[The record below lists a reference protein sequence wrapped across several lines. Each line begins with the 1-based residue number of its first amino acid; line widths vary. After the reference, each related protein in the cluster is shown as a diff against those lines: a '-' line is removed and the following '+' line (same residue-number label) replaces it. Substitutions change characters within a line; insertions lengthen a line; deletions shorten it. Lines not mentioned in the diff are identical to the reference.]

1 MSKKNIVILGATCEL
16 GKEISLIYAKN
27 NYNLILI
34 SRNLKKIQDL
44 ANTIQNKFPEVH
56 VDIYELNIL
65 NLDKQIKVYDELK
78 NKSIDGVISC
88 IGETHNIDKV
98 NEKKLIDII
107 NINFTYLVC
116 FLSFFL
122 EDFEKKNN
130 GFLICIS
137 SVAGLRGRGKN
148 FIYGSAKAALT
159 TFMSG
164 CRNYFNNTNIFIM
177 TVLPGFIIRNKDLNT
192 PKMNLL
198 SIKPSNLAQKIFLAH
213 KEKKQILYSSFIWRV
228 IMNVIR
234 ILPNKIFNK
243 IKF

>member
-1 MSKKNIVILGATCEL
+1 MSKKDIVILGATCEL
-16 GKEISLIYAKN
+16 GKELSLIYAKN

-44 ANTIQNKFPEVH
+44 AHTIQNRFPNIH

-65 NLDKQIKVYDELK
+65 NLDKQIKVYSELK
-78 NKSIDGVISC
+78 NKSIEGVISLV
-88 IGETHNIDKV
+88 GETHNIDKV
-98 NEKKLIDII
+98 NEKKLVNIV

-164 CRNYFNNTNIFIM
+164 LRNYFNETNIFIM
-177 TVLPGFIIRNKDLNT
+177 TVLPGFIISNKDPNT
-192 PKMNLL
+192 TKMNLL

-213 KEKKQILYSSFIWRV
+213 KEKKQIL
-228 IMNVIR
+228 
-234 ILPNKIFNK
+234 
-243 IKF
+243 

>member
-1 MSKKNIVILGATCEL
+1 M
-16 GKEISLIYAKN
+16 GKELSLIYAKN
-27 NYNLILI
+27 NYNLVLI

-44 ANTIQNKFPEVH
+44 ANIIQNRFPNTQ

-65 NLDKQIKVYDELK
+65 NLDKQIEVYSELK
-78 NKSIDGVISC
+78 NQPIDGVISL
-88 IGETHNIDKV
+88 IGQTHNIDKV
-98 NEKKLIDII
+98 NEKKLIDIV
-107 NINFTYLVC
+107 NINFTYLVF

-164 CRNYFNNTNIFIM
+164 LRNYFNKTNIFIM
-177 TVLPGFIIRNKDLNT
+177 TVLPGFIISNKDPNT
-192 PKMNLL
+192 TKMNLL
-198 SIKPSNLAQKIFLAH
+198 SIKPSNLAKKFFSSQR
-213 KEKKQILYSSFIWRV
+213 KKQILYSSLIWRV
-228 IMNVIR
+228 VMNIIR

>member
-1 MSKKNIVILGATCEL
+1 MRKKNIVILGATCEL
-16 GKEISLIYAKN
+16 GKEVSLIYAKN

-44 ANTIQNKFPEVH
+44 ANLIQNRFPNIH

-65 NLDKQIKVYDELK
+65 NLDKQIKVYSELK
-78 NKSIDGVISC
+78 NKSIDGLISL

-98 NEKKLIDII
+98 NEKKLIDIV

-116 FLSFFL
+116 FISFFL

-164 CRNYFNNTNIFIM
+164 CRNYFNKTNIFIM
-177 TVLPGFIIRNKDLNT
+177 TVLPGFIISNKDPNT
-192 PKMNLL
+192 KKMNLL
-198 SIKPSNLAQKIFLAH
+198 SIKPSNLAQKIFSAH
-213 KEKKQILYSSFIWRV
+213 KEKKQILYSSLRWRV
-228 IMNVIR
+228 IMNIIR
-234 ILPNKIFNK
+234 IMPNKIFNK

>member
-1 MSKKNIVILGATCEL
+1 MK
-16 GKEISLIYAKN
+16 
-27 NYNLILI
+27 
-34 SRNLKKIQDL
+34 
-44 ANTIQNKFPEVH
+44 
-56 VDIYELNIL
+56 
-65 NLDKQIKVYDELK
+65 
-78 NKSIDGVISC
+78 
-88 IGETHNIDKV
+88 
-98 NEKKLIDII
+98 KKLIDIV
-107 NINFTYLVC
+107 NINFTYLVF

-164 CRNYFNNTNIFIM
+164 LRNYFNKTNIFIM
-177 TVLPGFIIRNKDLNT
+177 TVLPGFIISNKDPNT
-192 PKMNLL
+192 TKMNLL
-198 SIKPSNLAQKIFLAH
+198 SIKPSNLAQNFFSSQR
-213 KEKKQILYSSFIWRV
+213 KKQILYSSLIWRV
-228 IMNVIR
+228 VMNIIR